1 MLKICGKCICRPL
14 KLILSECIS
23 NGVFP
28 SEWKKG
34 NIVPIH
40 KKNDTQCLGNCLS
53 VSFLPVCG
61 KILELLV
68 INEIFPFFT
77 KNGLIS
83 QNQSGFKPGDS
94 YVNQLLCIM
103 HEISKSFDD
112 GFNVR
117 SVLSMYHK
125 RSIKYGMKVLFS
137 N

>member
-14 KLILSECIS
+14 KLIFSELIS
-23 NGVFP
+23 YGVFQ

-34 NIVPIH
+34 STVPIH
-40 KKNDTQCLGNCLS
+40 KKNDTQCLGNCLPL
-53 VSFLPVCG
+53 SFLPVCG
-61 KILELLV
+61 KILELLI

-83 QNQSGFKPGDS
+83 QNQSCFKPGDS

-117 SVLSMYHK
+117 SALSIYHK
-125 RSIKYGMKVLFS
+125 RSTKYGMKVLFS